1 MIVLD
6 THVWIWWVSEPE
18 KLSEEARS
26 AIEYAKS
33 AGICPISCWEI
44 STKVAQGKLEL
55 DRDVGLWVRH
65 ALARP
70 ALQLLAL
77 TAEIAVT
84 AGQLGLAGFHG
95 DPADRLIVASALHY
109 GTQLVTKD
117 RTIRDFSGVQTI
129 W

>member
-6 THVWIWWVSEPE
+6 THVWIWWVSDPG
-18 KLSEEARS
+18 KLSAAAKS
-26 AIEYAKS
+26 AIEYSKHS
-33 AGICPISCWEI
+33 GICPISCWEI

-55 DRDVGLWVRH
+55 DREVGLWIRH

-70 ALQLLAL
+70 GIQLLDL
-77 TAEIAVT
+77 TAEIAVA

-95 DPADRLIVASALHY
+95 DPADRLIVSTALHH
-109 GTQLVTKD
+109 GTQLITKD
-117 RTIRDFSGVQTI
+117 QSIRDFPGVQTT

>member
-18 KLSEEARS
+18 KLSAEAKS
-26 AIEYAKS
+26 AIEYAES
-33 AGICPISCWEI
+33 GGICPISCWEI

-55 DRDVGLWVRH
+55 DREVGLWVRH

-70 ALQLLAL
+70 ALQLLDL
-77 TAEIAVT
+77 TADIAVM

-95 DPADRLIVASALHY
+95 DPADRLIAATALCH

-117 RTIRDFSGVQTI
+117 QMIRDFPGVQTI

>member
-18 KLSEEARS
+18 KLSTAAKS
-26 AIEYAKS
+26 AIQYAKR

-44 STKVAQGKLEL
+44 STKVAQGKLQL
-55 DRDVGLWVRH
+55 DREVGLWVQH

-70 ALQLLAL
+70 AVHLLDL
-77 TAEIAVT
+77 TADIAVK
-84 AGQLGLAGFHG
+84 AGQLGAVGFHG
-95 DPADRLIVASALHY
+95 DPADRLIVATAIHH

-117 RTIRDFSGVQTI
+117 QSIRDFPGVQTI